1 MKRIVIV
8 DDEPMVIRVLR
19 LALEKEG
26 YRVDSYPNGEAA
38 LQAVLAEAPDLMITD
53 IEMPKMSGQEL
64 CLQLRQQMPDRK
76 FPIMVSTSLTAME
89 HRKWSKDIPDLIFME
104 KPISARHL
112 TAALS
117 KLFNQSSVSA

>member
-26 YRVDSYPNGEAA
+26 YEVDSFPNGQAA
-38 LQAVLAEAPDLMITD
+38 LQAVLAEPPDLMITD

-64 CLQLRQQMPDRK
+64 CLQLKQKMPDRE
-76 FPIMVSTSLTAME
+76 FPIMVSTSLTATE

-104 KPISARHL
+104 KPISARYL
-112 TAALS
+112 VAELAR
-117 KLFNQSSVSA
+117 LFAEPA

>member
-26 YRVDSYPNGEAA
+26 YQVDSFPNGQAA
-38 LQAVLAEAPDLMITD
+38 LDAVLAESPDLMITD

-64 CLQLRQQMPDRK
+64 CLQLKQKMPDRE
-76 FPIMVSTSLTAME
+76 FPIMVSTSLTATE

-104 KPISARHL
+104 KPISARYL
-112 TAALS
+112 VAELAR
-117 KLFNQSSVSA
+117 LFAEPA

>member
-26 YRVDSYPNGEAA
+26 YEVDSFPNGQAA
-38 LQAVLAEAPDLMITD
+38 LQAVLAEPPDLMITD

-64 CLQLRQQMPDRK
+64 CLQLKQQMPERK
-76 FPIMVSTSLTAME
+76 FPIMVSTSLTATE

-104 KPISARHL
+104 KPISARYL
-112 TAALS
+112 TTELAR
-117 KLFNQSSVSA
+117 LFAEPA